1 MQPIWRTKQ
10 NKFSPGNWDLFSCN
24 KSYCSVLQIGCISTD
39 VLTCDQPPP
48 PNNNNNKN
56 GRSEGGEGDR
66 QTSFLSWASI
76 FVVGGRGRGAWSQ
89 VTDVQGLYSRF
100 LSRVWQWSD
109 WPMALRAPV
118 PHENWDIH
126 FTRTKVLCFSY
137 QDHLSSYTRD
147 GSSAMRKSS
156 TNSSSDRIN
165 GVSVSSKSSKS
176 FSSSISSGGKKE
188 PAGCEDKV
196 CFKFLDENVQSILI
210 FYSFDGFKSK
220 IAVDHGNISEARAE
234 SWTSPKEATSV
245 RSFQTIFT
253 IHEDLMWGNSENKLR
268 LCGSSP
274 KKKANNYTTVYRD
287 TFRVCNNWHELFT
300 RPAAHP
306 FEGKGRGRSSNAQM
320 KDLSWQGYSV
330 TWCHASE

>member
-1 MQPIWRTKQ
+1 
-10 NKFSPGNWDLFSCN
+10 
-24 KSYCSVLQIGCISTD
+24 
-39 VLTCDQPPP
+39 
-48 PNNNNNKN
+48 
-56 GRSEGGEGDR
+56 
-66 QTSFLSWASI
+66 
-76 FVVGGRGRGAWSQ
+76 
-89 VTDVQGLYSRF
+89 
-100 LSRVWQWSD
+100 
-109 WPMALRAPV
+109 
-118 PHENWDIH
+118 
-126 FTRTKVLCFSY
+126 
-137 QDHLSSYTRD
+137 
-147 GSSAMRKSS
+147 MRKSS

-274 KKKANNYTTVYRD
+274 QNATRLECVITDMNCLLGRPLTHLKV
-287 TFRVCNNWHELFT
+287 RVEVG
-300 RPAAHP
+300 P
-306 FEGKGRGRSSNAQM
+306 QM
-320 KDLSWQGYSV
+320 
-330 TWCHASE
+330 HR